1 MFKKD
6 IISENPIDL
15 KNIIYNEIDCS
26 IPVLLISAPGY
37 DPSKKIEN
45 ISKIY
50 SNTFDIKEDGLK
62 INNQNI

>member
-45 ISKIY
+45 ISKNLDKSCVSIAIGGDQVY
-50 SNTFDIKEDGLK
+50 FFI
-62 INNQNI
+62 